1 MSTQLQIY
9 TINRGRL
16 HQFADEWKAQV
27 LPLRIKHGFKVHD
40 AWTIEESNQFAWLI
54 SYDGDKSWESKEKA
68 YYSSPEREAM
78 NPNPARLIART
89 EQDFVKSIM

>member
-1 MSTQLQIY
+1 MSTHLRIY

-27 LPLRIKHGFKVHD
+27 LQLRIKYGFKIHD
-40 AWTIEESNQFAWLI
+40 AWTIEKSNQFAWLI
-54 SYDGDKSWESKEKA
+54 SYDGDESWETKKKA

-78 NPNPARLIART
+78 DPNPARLMARP
-89 EQDFVKSIM
+89 EQHFVKSII